1 MERDRTLEIKVGL
14 FVAVATALFVTLVI
28 ILGSEE
34 ALFDKRYD
42 LHAVFGDAG
51 GVRPGASVY
60 VAGLDCGVV
69 SDVEFAYD
77 DEENKSVGGGKEQP
91 RWKVRVDLSVREA
104 CRDRIRQDS
113 VATIASQ
120 GLLGDKTISIT
131 IGGLDANPMHDG
143 HRLLSK
149 DPAELSYIIDNSREI
164 VDGLKS
170 AVAKI
175 NVALGSED
183 AEGAGKS
190 VLAILQS
197 IRNVLADVEQGKGL
211 VHALVYDEVA
221 TRRLKS
227 TLKSVNAAA
236 DDFASITHAIKE
248 GDGAIHNLV
257 YEDKITGEVQ
267 SLVKNLNNTS
277 LKIDELVTEIQ
288 TGDGLIH
295 DLVYTD
301 EGQSILAD
309 LKDVSTD
316 IKDVVAMVKRGEGTL
331 GGIIVDP
338 TIYQDV
344 KTLLGKAQR
353 NKILKSY
360 VRDTLRRNEQ
370 EEGVSPAGLT
380 EPE

>member
-1 MERDRTLEIKVGL
+1 MERDRSLEIKVGF
-14 FVAVATALFVTLVI
+14 FVSLAMALFVVLVI
-28 ILGSEE
+28 VLGSEE
-34 ALFDKRYD
+34 ALFEKRYP
-42 LHAVFGDAG
+42 LYAVFGDGG

-69 SDVEFAYD
+69 SDVKFVLD
-77 DEENKSVGGGKEQP
+77 DSDESNPVWAVK
-91 RWKVRVDLSVREA
+91 VDLSIREA
-104 CRDRIRQDS
+104 CRQRIRKDS

-120 GLLGDKTISIT
+120 GLLGDKNITISI
-131 IGGLDANPMHDG
+131 GSQDEAEQNDG
-143 HRLLSK
+143 HRLQSK
-149 DPAELSYIIDNSREI
+149 DPAELSYIVDNSREI
-164 VDGLKS
+164 VDGLKT

-183 AEGAGKS
+183 AEGAGQS
-190 VLAILQS
+190 VLAILAS
-197 IRNVLADVEQGKGL
+197 IRNILGDVETGKGL
-211 VHALVYDEVA
+211 VHALVYDEAA

-227 TLKSVNAAA
+227 TLVSVNAAA
-236 DDFASITHAIKE
+236 DDFAAISKAIQE
-248 GDGAIHNLV
+248 GDGAIHNLI
-257 YEDKITGEVQ
+257 YEDRITGEVQ
-267 SLVKNLNNTS
+267 SLVSNLTDTS
-277 LKIDELVTEIQ
+277 KRIDSLVAEIQ

-301 EGQSILAD
+301 SGQSILAD

-331 GGIIVDP
+331 GGLLVDP

-353 NKILKSY
+353 NKVLKAY
-360 VRDTLRRNEQ
+360 VRDTLRRNEA

-380 EPE
+380 E

>member
-1 MERDRTLEIKVGL
+1 MERDRSLEIKVGF
-14 FVAVATALFVTLVI
+14 FVAAALALFVVLVVV
-28 ILGSEE
+28 LGSEE
-34 ALFDKRYD
+34 ALFEKRYP
-42 LHAVFGDAG
+42 LQTEFGDAG
-51 GVRPGASVY
+51 GLRTGASVY

-69 SDVEFAYD
+69 SQVQFA
-77 DEENKSVGGGKEQP
+77 KELAEK
-91 RWKVRVDLSVREA
+91 KVRVELSIREA
-104 CRDRIRQDS
+104 CRPRIRTDS
-113 VATIASQ
+113 IATIASQ
-120 GLLGDKTISIT
+120 GLLGDKNISIS
-131 IGGLDANPMHDG
+131 IGSEDQAVHNDEGWLD
-143 HRLLSK
+143 SK
-149 DPAELSYIIDNSREI
+149 DPAELSYIVDNSKEI
-164 VDGLKS
+164 VEGLKS

-197 IRNVLADVEQGKGL
+197 IRNILGDVEEGKGL

-221 TRRLKS
+221 TRRLKA

-236 DDFASITHAIKE
+236 DDFASITGAIKD

-257 YEDKITGEVQ
+257 YKDEITGEVK
-267 SLVKNLNNTS
+267 SLVANLNTTATR
-277 LKIDELVTEIQ
+277 IDELVVEIQ

-331 GGIIVDP
+331 GGILVDP
-338 TIYQDV
+338 TIYEDV

-353 NKILKSY
+353 NKVLKAY

-380 EPE
+380 E